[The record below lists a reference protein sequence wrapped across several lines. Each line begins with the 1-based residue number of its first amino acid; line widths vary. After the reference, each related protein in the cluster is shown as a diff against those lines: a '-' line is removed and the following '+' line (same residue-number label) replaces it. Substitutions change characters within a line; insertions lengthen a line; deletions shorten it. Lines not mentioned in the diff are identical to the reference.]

1 MEKLSLLFYT
11 LVAIDFFL
19 VAKQLDF
26 VHGSPPKEAPAVGIY
41 ELKKGDMS
49 VKFTNW
55 GASIISLVL
64 PDKYGTM
71 GDITLGYDSVKD
83 YMNDTT
89 YFGGVVG
96 RVANRIGGAKFTL
109 NGTEYKLKANE
120 GKNMLHGGPKGYS
133 DVIWNVT
140 KYKNDSDHPCIRF
153 SYDSHDGEEGFPG
166 EVQVSVMYTL
176 INENEL
182 SVAMRAKAN
191 KKYTPVNLAQH
202 TYWNLGNHD
211 SGDILSEKIL
221 IFASNYTPVDSELI
235 PTGEIVAVKGTPY
248 DFLEPQTI
256 GSRINELPKG
266 YDINYALD
274 GSPNEMKR
282 VAIVKDKKS
291 GRVMELSANQPGV
304 QFYTGNMIKDVK
316 GKGGFIYKA
325 HAGLCLET
333 QGYPDSV
340 NHPNFPSQIIAPGK
354 YYRHNMLFKFSIEP

>member
-1 MEKLSLLFYT
+1 MEKLSVLFYT

-26 VHGSPPKEAPAVGIY
+26 VHGSPPKEAPPVGIY
-41 ELKKGDMS
+41 ELKKGHMS

-64 PDKYGTM
+64 PDKYGNM

-140 KYKNDSDHPCIRF
+140 KYKNDNDHPSIRF
-153 SYDSHDGEEGFPG
+153 SYDSHDGEEG
-166 EVQVSVMYTL
+166 Q
-176 INENEL
+176 
-182 SVAMRAKAN
+182 

-256 GSRINELPKG
+256 GSRIKELPNG

-354 YYRHNMLFKFSIEP
+354 YYTHNMLFKFSIEP